1 MKLQWQN
8 LNQYIK
14 FIYIDNVVRLVLF
27 ILLGPPEIYFDW
39 WLFYF
44 SVHGDQQRNN
54 IYWQCCKINF
64 L

>member
-8 LNQYIK
+8 LNKYIK

-54 IYWQCCKINF
+54 IYLQCCKINF